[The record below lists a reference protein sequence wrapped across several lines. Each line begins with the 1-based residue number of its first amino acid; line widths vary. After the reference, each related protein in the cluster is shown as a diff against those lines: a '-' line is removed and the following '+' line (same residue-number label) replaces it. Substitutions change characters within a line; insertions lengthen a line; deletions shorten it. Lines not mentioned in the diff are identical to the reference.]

1 MDLLKMLDNRKFQR
15 GERFKVLGL
24 VNEPGFR
31 AASKPDEFGLWL
43 DEEAKPRTGRHRS
56 NSLREAFGCAR
67 FSTLSESGFPT
78 RKRARN
84 GMAIVS

>member
-1 MDLLKMLDNRKFQR
+1 
-15 GERFKVLGL
+15 VLGL

-43 DEEAKPRTGRHRS
+43 DEEAEPEPQASIEQSTG
-56 NSLREAFGCAR
+56 SLRVCSVFGFFR
-67 FSTLSESGFPT
+67 IRIST